1 MTTVTTLDPATLPE
15 DPQTLKKMLLEYAGK
30 LQDREGYIQ
39 RLQHLLARFR
49 RWQFGQKSERIAE
62 GQQIFEFYGTVEAE
76 KLAEE
81 KDEKVPRARQRPKR
95 GGYRVIPKDI
105 PQKVVTVDL
114 SEHEKKCPKC
124 GAVRRLIGYE
134 ESKQLDY
141 QPASFFE
148 VITRRAKYACAPCE
162 GHLQTAPLPTP
173 LGPIEKGLPGF
184 GLLANVLVAKYCDH
198 LPLYRQSRIYLRH
211 GIEIPRSTLCNWV
224 GQAVTLLDPIVE
236 AMKRDVLLSR
246 ILRTDDTVVRMLVPG
261 LGRTAQ
267 ARLWG
272 YLGDPL
278 HNQVVYEFTP
288 DRKQEHP
295 LRFLANFKGSIQADA
310 YKGYDR
316 LFFPGSDRTELACW
330 AHDRRYW
337 FDARDTDPERASV
350 ALGYIRL
357 LYAVEAEAAAMT
369 SSDRVALRQQKALPV
384 LEKFKKWLDPES
396 LRILPQSPIGE
407 AFRYTLAQWQ
417 ALIRYVDDG
426 DASIDNS
433 AMERALRGVAIGRK
447 NFLFAGSEAG
457 GCWMAIAYS
466 LIESCKLN
474 GVEPYRYLKDVLRR
488 VWTHPASKIDELMP
502 RLWKPPPDTS

>member
-1 MTTVTTLDPATLPE
+1 MKAAEKLDPATLPR
-15 DPQTLKKMLLEYAGK
+15 DPDALIKMLLEISET
-30 LQDREGYIQ
+30 LQHREDYIV
-39 RLQHLLARFR
+39 RLQHIVSKFQ
-49 RWQFGQKSERIAE
+49 RWQFGQRSERITE

-76 KLAEE
+76 KPAEE
-81 KDEKVPRARQRPKR
+81 KDEKAPRARQRPKR

-105 PQKVVTVDL
+105 PRKVETVDL
-114 SEHEKKCPKC
+114 AEHEKKCPKC
-124 GAVRRLIGYE
+124 GTLRRLMGYE

-148 VITRRAKYACAPCE
+148 VVTRRAKYVCDPCE
-162 GHLQTAPLPTP
+162 GQVQAAPLPAP

-184 GLLANVLVAKYCDH
+184 GLLAHVLVAKYCDH

-211 GIEIPRSTLCNWV
+211 GVEVPRSTLCNWV
-224 GQAVTLLDPIVE
+224 GSGVALLEPIV
-236 AMKRDVLLSR
+236 AAAKKDVLLSK
-246 ILRTDDTVVRMLVPG
+246 ILRTDDTVVQLLVPG

-278 HNQVVYEFTP
+278 HNQVVYDFTP

-295 LRFLANFKGSIQADA
+295 IAFIGNYKGKVQADA
-310 YKGYDR
+310 YKGYDK
-316 LFFPGSDRTELACW
+316 LFLPGSERTELACW

-337 FDARDTDPERASV
+337 YDARDTDPEKASV

-369 SSDRVALRQQKALPV
+369 PAARVLVRREKSLPI
-384 LEKFKKWLDPES
+384 LEAFKKWLDQES
-396 LRILPQSPIGE
+396 YRILPQSPMGE
-407 AFRYTLAQWQ
+407 ALHYTMAQWQ
-417 ALIRYVDDG
+417 ALNRYVEDG
-426 DASIDNS
+426 DASIDNN
-433 AMERALRGVAIGRK
+433 AIERALRGVAIGRK

-457 GCWMAIAYS
+457 GRWMAVAYT

-474 GVEPYRYLKDVLRR
+474 GVDPYRYLKDVLRR
-488 VWTHPASKIDELMP
+488 VWTHPASRIEELMP
-502 RLWKPPPDTS
+502 RLWKPPPEGT